1 MTQECYM
8 CPPLLK
14 TRVSLCNPDWPRASW
29 LCEWAVL
36 IRSEYFLSNISL
48 VILLKPI
55 RWFFLRGGG
64 WERLSI
70 SFPTSPHQHFWL
82 SRTFCV
88 LTFSAVVVLCVV
100 PPIFSIFS
108 FLFNR
113 YKCIDFLWCLVC
125 W

>member
-1 MTQECYM
+1 M

-55 RWFFLRGGG
+55 RWFFFCWGGG
-64 WERLSI
+64 GSAYLFPSQPL
-70 SFPTSPHQHFWL
+70 PTSMSGSPEVFV
-82 SRTFCV
+82 F
-88 LTFSAVVVLCVV
+88 
-100 PPIFSIFS
+100 
-108 FLFNR
+108 
-113 YKCIDFLWCLVC
+113 
-125 W
+125 